1 MGAPR
6 RSLVGHGFR
15 RFCRNFENK
24 NQQKNDA
31 KKCENPWKSRARGF
45 QQKLFSIVLKLIDKW
60 EPPWNTQKTD
70 KTAGSKNAKPLEN
83 QWFSEIKQN
92 PENIFSGFGIWWTIR
107 GSKTNRHLST
117 ILGKEVIR
125 IACRF
130 VLKVV
135 LKNALSPKNRM
146 IYKGFRA
153 PPTGF
158 EPHWSPY
165 KSIISLP

>member
-1 MGAPR
+1 MNEQLCPTIISTEAQMKKRKKWSKQPWQSRIEKDFGYLKYPMYPKYPK
-6 RSLVGHGFR
+6 STFFSNFWKSDSN
-15 RFCRNFENK
+15 RFGKRG
-24 NQQKNDA
+24 
-31 KKCENPWKSRARGF
+31 NPWKSR
-45 QQKLFSIVLKLIDKW
+45 VLR
-60 EPPWNTQKTD
+60 
-70 KTAGSKNAKPLEN
+70 
-83 QWFSEIKQN
+83 IKQN
-92 PENIFSGFGIWWTIR
+92 PEDLSSGPQIWWTIR

-130 VLKVV
+130 VLKAV

-158 EPHWSPY
+158 EPHGSPH
-165 KSIISLP
+165 KSIIYLP